1 MNKFSLIIAGIFG
14 ALLFHSCETDFDV
27 TAEWQDITIV
37 YGLLNTND
45 SVHEIKI
52 NKAFLGDGSLIEYAA
67 NEDSAL
73 YENLD
78 VKLQELERD
87 EDSTVRREFSLDTT
101 VIHNK
106 DTAGAFFAPDQV
118 IYTTGRNNKVF
129 LDDDYLYR
137 LKIYIPARD
146 KTVTATTGLVYNN
159 DNHFSED
166 NLTIDKPSL
175 GGFGEPTI
183 YFSMNEDFYQTVK
196 WNTAKN
202 GRRYQ
207 LEIHFR
213 FEERTQNGDVKK
225 RTITWSSFDLKRSRN
240 AEGGETMEIKFPDTE
255 FYKFVAD
262 NVPYKNQEKEDEVSL
277 RIAKKIDFEISVA
290 SDIFDTYMQIYEPSQ
305 GIVEYRPEFS
315 NVENGMGLFA
325 SRTSKTHSFV
335 PSVNVKDILNEEYT
349 LKFQKVDN

>member
-14 ALLFHSCETDFDV
+14 ALLFQSCETDFDV

-78 VKLQELERD
+78 VKLQELNK
-87 EDSTVRREFSLDTT
+87 DSTVIDEFPLDTT

-118 IYTTGRNNKVF
+118 IYTTGRDNKVF

-213 FEERTQNGDVKK
+213 FQERTQNGDIKK
-225 RTITWSSFDLKRSRN
+225 RTITWSSFDLKQSRSS
-240 AEGGETMEIKFPDTE
+240 EGGETMEIRFPHTK

-262 NVPYKNQEKEDEVSL
+262 NVPYENQEKEDEVSL

-290 SDIFDTYMQIYEPSQ
+290 SDVFDTYMQIYEPSQ

-325 SRTSKTHSFV
+325 SRTSKTRSFV
-335 PSVNVKDILNEEYT
+335 PSINVKDILNEEYT
-349 LKFQKVDN
+349 LLKFQKVDN

>member
-1 MNKFSLIIAGIFG
+1 MNKFSLIIASIFG
-14 ALLFHSCETDFDV
+14 ALLFQSCETDFDV
-27 TAEWQDITIV
+27 TAEWQDMTIV

-52 NKAFLGDGSLIEYAA
+52 NKAFLGDGNLIEYAA

-78 VKLQELERD
+78 VKLQELERN
-87 EDSTVRREFSLDTT
+87 EDSTVRREFPLDTS

-118 IYTTGRNNKVF
+118 IYTTGRDNKVF

-146 KTVTATTGLVYNN
+146 KTVTAITGLVYNN
-159 DNHFSED
+159 DNNDSQE

-183 YFSMNEDFYQTVK
+183 YFFLNDDYQKKVK

-213 FEERTQNGDVKK
+213 FQESTQNGDVKK
-225 RTITWSSFDLKRSRN
+225 RTITWSSFDLKRSRS
-240 AEGGETMEIKFPDTE
+240 AEGGEPMEIRFPHTK

-262 NVPYKNQEKEDEVSL
+262 NVPYENQEKEDDVTL

-290 SDIFDTYMQIYEPSQ
+290 SDVFDTYMQIYEPSE

-325 SRTSKTHSFV
+325 SRTSKTRSFLPAV
-335 PSVNVKDILNEEYT
+335 EVKKNLNEEYN
-349 LKFQKVDN
+349 LKFQNVNN